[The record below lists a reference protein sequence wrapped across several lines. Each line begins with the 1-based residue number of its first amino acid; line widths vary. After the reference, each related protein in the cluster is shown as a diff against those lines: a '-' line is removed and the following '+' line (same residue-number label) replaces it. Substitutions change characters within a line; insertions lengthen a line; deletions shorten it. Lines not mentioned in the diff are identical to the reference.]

1 MFRSHALSWLTVG
14 LLLLSIVLVGCGA
27 LADASEKPLPDQS
40 DPSDLARVDE
50 IQLQIMESFP
60 VQVAVVAKGNLSDGC
75 TEIDEINQT
84 FDDETNTFSV
94 EITTDRP
101 ADAVCTQAL
110 VPFEERISLE
120 VRGLPAGTYTV
131 DVNGVTETFTLDV
144 DNVLPE

>member
-1 MFRSHALSWLTVG
+1 MFRSQTLSWLTVG
-14 LLLLSIVLVGCGA
+14 LLLLSVVVAGCGGP
-27 LADASEKPLPDQS
+27 ADASEKPLPDKS

-60 VQVAVVAKGNLSDGC
+60 VQVAVIASGNLSDGC

-94 EITTDRP
+94 KITTDRP
-101 ADAVCTQAL
+101 ADAMCTQAL

-120 VRGLPAGTYTV
+120 VQGLPAGTYTV
-131 DVNGVTETFTLDV
+131 DVNGVTDTFTLDV
-144 DNVLPE
+144 DNVIPE